1 RDYAFMIQSHLMFY
15 DTSHNS
21 LTTVLETL
29 RAAFR
34 QTALKMWAYM
44 RSLHRTSRLRPGL
57 VKMTIMRTVEA
68 SYLVLTSNFRKQM
81 YRGYECSIRKSQ
93 VVRQAYEAFEEVLSA
108 KQTQHTEVVAWLRS
122 QIAKCHNSKL

>member
-1 RDYAFMIQSHLMFY
+1 LRLYAFMIQSHLMFY

-21 LTTVLETL
+21 LATVLETL

-57 VKMTIMRTVEA
+57 VKMTIMRTIEA
-68 SYLVLTSNFRKQM
+68 SYLVLTSNFRKSM

-93 VVRQAYEAFEEVLSA
+93 VVRQAYEAFEEVLSV

-122 QIAKCHNSKL
+122 QITKCHNS

>member
-21 LTTVLETL
+21 RTTVLETL

-68 SYLVLTSNFRKQM
+68 SYLVLTSNFRKSM

-93 VVRQAYEAFEEVLSA
+93 VVRYVCPLADRIVVKSTSVMCKTNSPISSFQAS
-108 KQTQHTEVVAWLRS
+108 
-122 QIAKCHNSKL
+122 I